1 MRIRSAPETARI
13 LVVFAAIVVAPIAV
27 GIGATNKLFVTFA
40 VAAVAAAAGERPRYY
55 TRREAVEYLRS
66 RGFPI
71 TASTLTKKCALGL
84 GPRATARWS
93 QRHLYLAEDL
103 DTWAESF
110 IQPVPANSPAA
121 TPPAPIATGEA
132 TPAVKMAQHAAGVE
146 TPRRGRVR
154 KSVPIAA
161 SPAPIATS
169 VPAE

>member
-1 MRIRSAPETARI
+1 LART
-13 LVVFAAIVVAPIAV
+13 LVVFAAIVAFV
-27 GIGATNKLFVTFA
+27 GIGATNNPSITFA
-40 VAAVAAAAGERPRYY
+40 VAAVTAAAVERPRYY

-146 TPRRGRVR
+146 PPRRGRAR
-154 KSVPIAA
+154 KSAPTAA
-161 SPAPIATS
+161 PAPTTAI
-169 VPAE
+169 PAEQHTTESVNATA